1 MTISAERIKQDLRK
15 IDELSK
21 SVNGR
26 VKVKS
31 TSGNPVNS
39 IVLEIDY
46 PTAPSSDFP
55 KKVQQKTEVKIELLS
70 RYPFQEPSATITTPI
85 YHPNVYSSGK
95 ICLGTK
101 WLPTQGLDL
110 LVRRIIQIITFDE
123 TILNERSPANG
134 HALSWYRSAV
144 INHPNSF
151 PTDKLVVTDEPKKK
165 MSWSNMD
172 SKEEQKAVVTCPK
185 CDGSLRVP
193 AGKKLNVTCPKCT
206 HKFLVTT

>member
-31 TSGNPVNS
+31 TSGDPVNR

-55 KKVQQKTEVKIELLS
+55 QKIQQKTEVKIELLS

-85 YHPNVYSSGK
+85 FHPNVYSSGK

-134 HALSWYRSAV
+134 QALSWYRSAV
-144 INHPNSF
+144 AKYPSSF
-151 PTDKLVVTDEPKKK
+151 PTDKLTIKDDSKKK
-165 MSWSNMD
+165 ISWNSVD
-172 SKEEQKAVVTCPK
+172 SKEEQRTVVACPE
-185 CDGSLRVP
+185 CRVSLRVP
-193 AGKKLNVTCPKCT
+193 TGKQLNVTCPKCT
-206 HKFLVTT
+206 HKFIVAT

>member
-1 MTISAERIKQDLRK
+1 MTISTERIKQDLRK

-21 SVNGR
+21 SVNDR

-55 KKVQQKTEVKIELLS
+55 KKIQQKTEVKIELLS

-185 CDGSLRVP
+185 CDRSLRVP

-206 HKFLVTT
+206 HNFLVTT

>member
-21 SVNGR
+21 SVNDR

-31 TSGNPVNS
+31 ISGNPVNI

-55 KKVQQKTEVKIELLS
+55 QKIQQKTEVKIELLS
-70 RYPFQEPSATITTPI
+70 RYPFQEPSATITTPV

-123 TILNERSPANG
+123 AILNERSPANG
-134 HALSWYRSAV
+134 QALSWYRSAV
-144 INHPNSF
+144 VKYPSSF
-151 PTDKLVVTDEPKKK
+151 PTDKLIVKDEPKNKI
-165 MSWSNMD
+165 SWNSMD
-172 SKEEQKAVVTCPK
+172 SKEEQKVVVTCPG
-185 CDGSLRVP
+185 CTVSLRVP
-193 AGKKLNVTCPKCT
+193 AGKKLNATCPKCSY
-206 HKFLVTT
+206 KFEVAP